1 MSYLPSQI
9 YNPANGIP
17 NFNLGSVPNMGNL
30 YSSVM
35 TELQGYGNAQAA
47 ALKQNY
53 ENALGMGK
61 QQLAQSGLAGTSI
74 APSIGEGYMK
84 QYQLAL
90 NNLSQQLT
98 STQVGYQT
106 QIGQAANQMGL
117 QQNMA
122 NQSLGLGY
130 AQLAERARE
139 FALGQQGGGGV
150 GPAGSP
156 ASFDQAMGYRAA
168 GGGGTGGYINPGA
181 PSPGYQPPVDSATVG
196 GGGGGWYGGSVDPG
210 SDDSSGGNF
219 GGDDDDSGGD
229 SSGGDF

>member
-1 MSYLPSQI
+1 MTFLPSQI
-9 YNPANGIP
+9 YNPANAIP
-17 NFNLGSVPNMGNL
+17 NFNLGNVPNMGNL

-53 ENALGMGK
+53 KNALGMGK

-106 QIGQAANQMGL
+106 QLGQAANQMGL
-117 QQNMA
+117 QENMQD
-122 NQSLGLGY
+122 QSLALGY
-130 AQLAERARE
+130 DQLAQQQWNRI
-139 FALGQQGGGGV
+139 LGQRGGGGCWCCGQPCFLRSGDGV
-150 GPAGSP
+150 SP
-156 ASFDQAMGYRAA
+156 RRRRWGRWWIFST
-168 GGGGTGGYINPGA
+168 TGARNVYSCWIWKQFRYI
-181 PSPGYQPPVDSATVG
+181 PSNRSILRK
-196 GGGGGWYGGSVDPG
+196 WKC
-210 SDDSSGGNF
+210 
-219 GGDDDDSGGD
+219 
-229 SSGGDF
+229 